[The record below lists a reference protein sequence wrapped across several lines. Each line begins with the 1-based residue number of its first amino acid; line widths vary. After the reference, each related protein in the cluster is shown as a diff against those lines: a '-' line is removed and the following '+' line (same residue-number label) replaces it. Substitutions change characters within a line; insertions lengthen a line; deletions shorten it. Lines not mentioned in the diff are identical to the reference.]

1 MSENGSHDMTNVA
14 DAVEEHRIPTRA
26 SARQA
31 RHQEEIGFWFPL
43 HDTGGEAHVRIP
55 DITKR
60 AELDLMPDTIQRE
73 VHKAMNA
80 EAGQGNRPRNVTLGE
95 FKQNLS
101 KNQKLADLLCVY
113 GFVKPRLVLREEDI
127 DEDDPYCMLVT
138 DLSERERK
146 RFLLRCIG
154 NEEESAKRLQPF
166 LGQPAQPVPARAPEP
181 VAAAP
186 VDLVESGY
194 RGLQRNTDA

>member
-1 MSENGSHDMTNVA
+1 MSENGSQDTIVT

-26 SARQA
+26 DARRA
-31 RHQEEIGFWFPL
+31 RRQEEIGFWFPL

-73 VHKAMNA
+73 VHKAMQV
-80 EAGQGNRPRNVTLGE
+80 ESGQGNRPRNVTLGE

-113 GFVKPRLVLREEDI
+113 GFVLPKLVLREEDI
-127 DEDDPYCMLVT
+127 DEDEPYCMLVT

-154 NEEESAKRLQPF
+154 NEEEAAKRLQPF
-166 LGQPAQPVPARAPEP
+166 LVEPAQPVPARAPEP
-181 VAAAP
+181 VAAEAVRHIAVGP
-186 VDLVESGY
+186 DEL
-194 RGLQRNTDA
+194 